1 MGRQYQVVCCLR
13 NLAYAAAAAAVIF
26 VIRRQWN
33 LIGISDACAL
43 SGIGFLIVSLFRRA
57 RYMRFYDLCI
67 YGVMR
72 FKSLR
77 TNPEMTD
84 KKFGS
89 YGEFVQKRRYEKLY
103 GIFYRSGQ
111 YVCLFVDDIE
121 DMIKGGSKL

>member
-1 MGRQYQVVCCLR
+1 M
-13 NLAYAAAAAAVIF
+13 
-26 VIRRQWN
+26 
-33 LIGISDACAL
+33 
-43 SGIGFLIVSLFRRA
+43 IVSLFRRA

-89 YGEFVQKRRYEKLY
+89 YGEFVQKRRYEKNY
-103 GIFYRSGQ
+103 MESFIAAVSMF
-111 YVCLFVDDIE
+111 VCSLTILR
-121 DMIKGGSKL
+121 I

>member
-33 LIGISDACAL
+33 LIAISDACAL

-84 KKFGS
+84 KKFVS
-89 YGEFVQKRRYEKLY
+89 YGEFVQKRRYEKNY
-103 GIFYRSGQ
+103 MESFIAAVSMF
-111 YVCLFVDDIE
+111 VCSLTILR
-121 DMIKGGSKL
+121 I